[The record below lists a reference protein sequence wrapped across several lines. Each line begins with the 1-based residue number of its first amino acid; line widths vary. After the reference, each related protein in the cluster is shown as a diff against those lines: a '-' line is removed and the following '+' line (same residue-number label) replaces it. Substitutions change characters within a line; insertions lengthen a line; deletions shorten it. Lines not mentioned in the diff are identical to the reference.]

1 MEQAIGSF
9 NDYRMPFEWNVD
21 SLVTSCKAKAY
32 RYRFSNREAVS
43 LTYDLGSSALLVMP
57 SWLLLSRYTSNE

>member
-9 NDYRMPFEWNVD
+9 NDHRMPFEWNVD

-32 RYRFSNREAVS
+32 RYRFSNREAVAGATS
-43 LTYDLGSSALLVMP
+43 EC
-57 SWLLLSRYTSNE
+57 YTRSPRKAHGANC